1 MTAAARPARS
11 ASAKSKA
18 IVEATSKEFEKRFQN
33 PLRDRVSLRLYITG
47 TTPRSC
53 LAVANIRSLC
63 EELLS
68 ENYDLEVIDI
78 YQQPEEATDQQIIAA
93 PTLIKQLPL
102 PSKRLVGDLS
112 DRKRVLVALD
122 LVSKKSA
129 R

>member
-1 MTAAARPARS
+1 MTAAARTARS
-11 ASAKSKA
+11 ASAKSKT
-18 IVEATSKEFEKRFQN
+18 IVEATSNEFEKRFRN
-33 PLRDRVSLRLYITG
+33 PSRDKVSLRLYITG

-63 EELLS
+63 EELLPK
-68 ENYDLEVIDI
+68 NYDLEVIDI

-93 PTLIKQLPL
+93 PTLIKQFPL

-122 LVSKKSA
+122 LVQRKSA